1 MKWNIKYSDTSIK
14 QHLFASAKW
23 WYLETTPRFSPPLPP
38 MLAPHT
44 FPTHPFFGFP
54 TPVAA
59 HFHCDSWGL
68 WSTPGRIHGT
78 NGILYIYRLPFWLDL
93 CVGFLNAMV
102 NIPSNP
108 YMDDMGPEQNKTS
121 NGRPVIQRI
130 SETREMPCV
139 ASQVCASYW
148 WVAD

>member
-108 YMDDMGPEQNKTS
+108 YMDDMGPKKKTS